1 MAGVEASAVFSQSIG
16 IFEDG
21 MGGAEEDEL
30 RCNCEGLETIC
41 IYKIYVNSKELRVVF
56 G

>member
-30 RCNCEGLETIC
+30 RWNCEGIDAWMRQFVSTK
-41 IYKIYVNSKELRVVF
+41 YM
-56 G
+56 